1 MTRKRCAALSAV
13 LGLVLVAGAIAA
25 AQPRPLKIRL
35 GVHTQLMGV
44 PDVIAIRQGYFKQEG
59 LEVDWRRFALGK
71 EGRDAMIA
79 GAIDVNST
87 ATTPFMIGL
96 DKGVPYTAVAVNSI
110 FCGTNHIVVR
120 KESDIN
126 NVGQLKGKKVGI
138 PKGTV
143 TEFIFLSKVMPSYGL
158 KPGDLETPNIPDAK
172 DRIPSLLAK
181 AIDAAT
187 VADPFVAIAEHEGL
201 VRAIDNFCKY
211 DQMPFMLTVTNKIL
225 KEQPDAVVAY
235 LRGWLRAV
243 KLLKDEPEKAAAVYT
258 DEQKS
263 LGREVP
269 VAVIDNRDLPE
280 GSGEG
285 AGGRHDR
292 GPDQGGP
299 RPEPLAQPGSAG
311 EGEGGPLTP
320 CTVGGSRPPCSMRSR
335 PPRGPPRRSSRSR
348 SSGKPSRCS
357 VRFRLGSSQ
366 ASTRSSPPSCA

>member
-96 DKGVPYTAVAVNSI
+96 DKGVPYTAIAVNSI

-269 VAVIDNRDLPE
+269 VAVIDKALRRMRWEPDITPAIETYLKDQAKELVAGTIEGRIKAVPDLSRSLNRDL
-280 GSGEG
+280 
-285 AGGRHDR
+285 
-292 GPDQGGP
+292 
-299 RPEPLAQPGSAG
+299 LAKA
-311 EGEGGPLTP
+311 
-320 CTVGGSRPPCSMRSR
+320 
-335 PPRGPPRRSSRSR
+335 
-348 SSGKPSRCS
+348 KA
-357 VRFRLGSSQ
+357 VR
-366 ASTRSSPPSCA
+366 

>member
-1 MTRKRCAALSAV
+1 MTRKRFAALSAV
-13 LGLVLVAGAIAA
+13 LGLVLVVGAIAA

-269 VAVIDNRDLPE
+269 VAVIDKALRRMRWEPDITPAIETYLKDQAKDLVAGTIEGRIKAVPDLSRSLNRDLLAKAK
-280 GSGEG
+280 
-285 AGGRHDR
+285 AGR
-292 GPDQGGP
+292 
-299 RPEPLAQPGSAG
+299 
-311 EGEGGPLTP
+311 
-320 CTVGGSRPPCSMRSR
+320 
-335 PPRGPPRRSSRSR
+335 
-348 SSGKPSRCS
+348 
-357 VRFRLGSSQ
+357 
-366 ASTRSSPPSCA
+366 

>member
-1 MTRKRCAALSAV
+1 
-13 LGLVLVAGAIAA
+13 
-25 AQPRPLKIRL
+25 
-35 GVHTQLMGV
+35 V

-269 VAVIDNRDLPE
+269 VAVIDKALRRMRWEPDITPAIETYLKDQAKDLVAGTIEGRIKAVPDLSRSLNRDLLAKAK
-280 GSGEG
+280 
-285 AGGRHDR
+285 AGR
-292 GPDQGGP
+292 
-299 RPEPLAQPGSAG
+299 
-311 EGEGGPLTP
+311 
-320 CTVGGSRPPCSMRSR
+320 
-335 PPRGPPRRSSRSR
+335 
-348 SSGKPSRCS
+348 
-357 VRFRLGSSQ
+357 
-366 ASTRSSPPSCA
+366 

>member
-1 MTRKRCAALSAV
+1 MTRKRLAALSAV
-13 LGLVLVAGAIAA
+13 LGLVLVAGAMAA
-25 AQPRPLKIRL
+25 AQSRPLKIRL

-187 VADPFVAIAEHEGL
+187 VADPFVAIAEYEGL

-211 DQMPFMLTVTNKIL
+211 DQMPFMLTVTNKVI

-269 VAVIDNRDLPE
+269 VAVIDKALRRMRWEPDITPAIETYLKDQAKDLVAGTIEGRIKAVPDLSRALNRDL
-280 GSGEG
+280 
-285 AGGRHDR
+285 
-292 GPDQGGP
+292 
-299 RPEPLAQPGSAG
+299 LAKAKAA
-311 EGEGGPLTP
+311 
-320 CTVGGSRPPCSMRSR
+320 R
-335 PPRGPPRRSSRSR
+335 
-348 SSGKPSRCS
+348 
-357 VRFRLGSSQ
+357 
-366 ASTRSSPPSCA
+366 

>member
-1 MTRKRCAALSAV
+1 LAALVAA
-13 LGLVLVAGAIAA
+13 LGLVLAVGAIAG
-25 AQPRPLKIRL
+25 AQPRSLKIRL

-87 ATTPFMIGL
+87 ATTPFLIGL

-120 KESDIN
+120 KDSDIN

-143 TEFIFLSKVMPSYGL
+143 TEFIFLSKVVPSYGL
-158 KPGDLETPNIPDAK
+158 KPGDVETPNIPDAK

-201 VRAIDNFCKY
+201 VRVIDNFCKY

-225 KEQPDAVVAY
+225 KDQPDAVVAY

-243 KLLKDEPEKAAAVYT
+243 KLLKEEPEKAATVYT

-269 VAVIDNRDLPE
+269 VAVIDKALRRMRWEPDLAPAIERYLSDQAKDLVAGTIE
-280 GSGEG
+280 GRIK
-285 AGGRHDR
+285 AV
-292 GPDQGGP
+292 PD
-299 RPEPLAQPGSAG
+299 L
-311 EGEGGPLTP
+311 
-320 CTVGGSRPPCSMRSR
+320 
-335 PPRGPPRRSSRSR
+335 
-348 SSGKPSRCS
+348 
-357 VRFRLGSSQ
+357 
-366 ASTRSSPPSCA
+366 TRSLNKDLLAKAKAGR

>member
-1 MTRKRCAALSAV
+1 MTRRHLAALAAA
-13 LGLVLVAGAIAA
+13 LGLVLVVGAVAGA
-25 AQPRPLKIRL
+25 QSPPLRLRL

-87 ATTPFMIGL
+87 ATTPFLIGL

-120 KESDIN
+120 KDSDIN
-126 NVGQLKGKKVGI
+126 NVGQLKGKKIGI

-143 TEFIFLSKVMPSYGL
+143 TEFIFLSKVVPSYGL
-158 KPGDLETPNIPDAK
+158 KPGDVETPNIPDAK

-201 VRAIDNFCKY
+201 VRVIDNFCKY
-211 DQMPFMLTVTNKIL
+211 DQMPFMLTATNKIL

-243 KLLKDEPEKAAAVYT
+243 KLLKEEPEKAAAVYT

-269 VAVIDNRDLPE
+269 VAVIDKALRRMRWEPDIAPAIERYLTDQAKDLVAGTIE
-280 GSGEG
+280 G
-285 AGGRHDR
+285 RIKTV
-292 GPDQGGP
+292 PD
-299 RPEPLAQPGSAG
+299 L
-311 EGEGGPLTP
+311 
-320 CTVGGSRPPCSMRSR
+320 
-335 PPRGPPRRSSRSR
+335 
-348 SSGKPSRCS
+348 
-357 VRFRLGSSQ
+357 
-366 ASTRSSPPSCA
+366 TRSINKDLLAKAKAGR

>member
-1 MTRKRCAALSAV
+1 MMTRKRCAALSAV

-269 VAVIDNRDLPE
+269 VAVIDKALRRMRWEPDITPAIETYLKDQAKDLVAGTIEGRIKAVPDLSRSLNRDLLAKAK
-280 GSGEG
+280 
-285 AGGRHDR
+285 AGR
-292 GPDQGGP
+292 
-299 RPEPLAQPGSAG
+299 
-311 EGEGGPLTP
+311 
-320 CTVGGSRPPCSMRSR
+320 
-335 PPRGPPRRSSRSR
+335 
-348 SSGKPSRCS
+348 
-357 VRFRLGSSQ
+357 
-366 ASTRSSPPSCA
+366 

>member
-1 MTRKRCAALSAV
+1 MTRRRLAALAAA
-13 LGLVLVAGAIAA
+13 LGLVLAVGAIAG
-25 AQPRPLKIRL
+25 AQPRSLKIRL

-87 ATTPFMIGL
+87 ATTPFLIGL

-120 KESDIN
+120 KDSDIN
-126 NVGQLKGKKVGI
+126 NVGQLKGKRIGI

-143 TEFIFLSKVMPSYGL
+143 TEFIFLSKVVPSYGL
-158 KPGDLETPNIPDAK
+158 KPGDVETPNIPDAK

-201 VRAIDNFCKY
+201 VRVIDNFCKY

-243 KLLKDEPEKAAAVYT
+243 KLLKEEPEKAATVYT

-269 VAVIDNRDLPE
+269 VAVIDKALRRMRWEPDLSPAIERYLSDQAKDLVAGTIE
-280 GSGEG
+280 GRIK
-285 AGGRHDR
+285 AV
-292 GPDQGGP
+292 PD
-299 RPEPLAQPGSAG
+299 L
-311 EGEGGPLTP
+311 
-320 CTVGGSRPPCSMRSR
+320 
-335 PPRGPPRRSSRSR
+335 
-348 SSGKPSRCS
+348 
-357 VRFRLGSSQ
+357 
-366 ASTRSSPPSCA
+366 TRSLNKDLLAKAKAGR

>member
-235 LRGWLRAV
+235 LRGV

-269 VAVIDNRDLPE
+269 VAVIDKALRRMRWEPDITPAIETYLKDQAKELVAGTIEGRIKAVPDLSRSLNRDL
-280 GSGEG
+280 
-285 AGGRHDR
+285 
-292 GPDQGGP
+292 
-299 RPEPLAQPGSAG
+299 LAKAKAA
-311 EGEGGPLTP
+311 
-320 CTVGGSRPPCSMRSR
+320 R
-335 PPRGPPRRSSRSR
+335 
-348 SSGKPSRCS
+348 
-357 VRFRLGSSQ
+357 
-366 ASTRSSPPSCA
+366 

>member
-269 VAVIDNRDLPE
+269 VAVIDKALRRMRWEPDITPAIETYLKDQAKELVAGTIEGRIKAVPDLSRSLNRDL
-280 GSGEG
+280 
-285 AGGRHDR
+285 
-292 GPDQGGP
+292 
-299 RPEPLAQPGSAG
+299 LAKAKAA
-311 EGEGGPLTP
+311 
-320 CTVGGSRPPCSMRSR
+320 R
-335 PPRGPPRRSSRSR
+335 
-348 SSGKPSRCS
+348 
-357 VRFRLGSSQ
+357 
-366 ASTRSSPPSCA
+366 

>member
-1 MTRKRCAALSAV
+1 LAALAAA
-13 LGLVLVAGAIAA
+13 LGLVLAVGAIAG
-25 AQPRPLKIRL
+25 AQPRSLKIRL

-269 VAVIDNRDLPE
+269 VAVIDKALRRMRWEPDITPAIETYLKDQAKELVAGTIEGRIKAVPDLSRSLNRDL
-280 GSGEG
+280 
-285 AGGRHDR
+285 
-292 GPDQGGP
+292 
-299 RPEPLAQPGSAG
+299 LAKAKAA
-311 EGEGGPLTP
+311 
-320 CTVGGSRPPCSMRSR
+320 R
-335 PPRGPPRRSSRSR
+335 
-348 SSGKPSRCS
+348 
-357 VRFRLGSSQ
+357 
-366 ASTRSSPPSCA
+366 

>member
-1 MTRKRCAALSAV
+1 LAALAAA
-13 LGLVLVAGAIAA
+13 LGLVLAVGAIAG
-25 AQPRPLKIRL
+25 AQPRSLKIRL

-87 ATTPFMIGL
+87 ATTPFLIGL

-120 KESDIN
+120 KDSDIN

-143 TEFIFLSKVMPSYGL
+143 TEFIFLSKVVPSYGL
-158 KPGDLETPNIPDAK
+158 KPGDVETPNIPDAK

-201 VRAIDNFCKY
+201 VRVIDNFCKY

-225 KEQPDAVVAY
+225 KDQPDAVVAY

-243 KLLKDEPEKAAAVYT
+243 KLLKEEPEKAATVYT

-269 VAVIDNRDLPE
+269 VAVIDKALRRMRWEPDLAPAIERYLSDQAKDLVAGTIE
-280 GSGEG
+280 GRIK
-285 AGGRHDR
+285 AV
-292 GPDQGGP
+292 PD
-299 RPEPLAQPGSAG
+299 L
-311 EGEGGPLTP
+311 
-320 CTVGGSRPPCSMRSR
+320 
-335 PPRGPPRRSSRSR
+335 
-348 SSGKPSRCS
+348 
-357 VRFRLGSSQ
+357 
-366 ASTRSSPPSCA
+366 TRSLNKDLLAKAKAGR

>member
-1 MTRKRCAALSAV
+1 LAALAAA
-13 LGLVLVAGAIAA
+13 LGLVLAVGAIAG
-25 AQPRPLKIRL
+25 AQPRSLKIRL

-87 ATTPFMIGL
+87 ATTPFLIGL

-120 KESDIN
+120 KDSDIN
-126 NVGQLKGKKVGI
+126 NVGQLKGKRIGI

-143 TEFIFLSKVMPSYGL
+143 TEFIFLSKVVPSYGL
-158 KPGDLETPNIPDAK
+158 KPGDVETPNIPDAK

-201 VRAIDNFCKY
+201 VRVIDNFCKY

-225 KEQPDAVVAY
+225 KDQPDAVVAY

-243 KLLKDEPEKAAAVYT
+243 KLLKEEPEKAATVYT

-269 VAVIDNRDLPE
+269 VAVIDKALRRMRWEPDLAPAIERYLSDQAKDLVAGTIE
-280 GSGEG
+280 GRIK
-285 AGGRHDR
+285 AV
-292 GPDQGGP
+292 PD
-299 RPEPLAQPGSAG
+299 L
-311 EGEGGPLTP
+311 
-320 CTVGGSRPPCSMRSR
+320 
-335 PPRGPPRRSSRSR
+335 
-348 SSGKPSRCS
+348 
-357 VRFRLGSSQ
+357 
-366 ASTRSSPPSCA
+366 TRSLNKDLLAKAKAGR

>member
-269 VAVIDNRDLPE
+269 VAVIDKALRRMRWEPDITPAIETYLKDQAKDLVAGTIEGRIKAVPDLSRSLNRDL
-280 GSGEG
+280 
-285 AGGRHDR
+285 
-292 GPDQGGP
+292 
-299 RPEPLAQPGSAG
+299 LAKAKAA
-311 EGEGGPLTP
+311 
-320 CTVGGSRPPCSMRSR
+320 R
-335 PPRGPPRRSSRSR
+335 
-348 SSGKPSRCS
+348 
-357 VRFRLGSSQ
+357 
-366 ASTRSSPPSCA
+366 

>member
-1 MTRKRCAALSAV
+1 MTRRRLAALAAA
-13 LGLVLVAGAIAA
+13 LGLVLAVGAIAG
-25 AQPRPLKIRL
+25 AQPRSLKIRL

-79 GAIDVNST
+79 GAIDVTST
-87 ATTPFMIGL
+87 ATTPFLIGL

-120 KESDIN
+120 KDSDIN
-126 NVGQLKGKKVGI
+126 NVGQLKGKRIGI

-143 TEFIFLSKVMPSYGL
+143 TEFIFLSKVVPSYGL
-158 KPGDLETPNIPDAK
+158 KPGDVETPNIPDAK

-201 VRAIDNFCKY
+201 VRVIDNFCKY

-243 KLLKDEPEKAAAVYT
+243 KLLKEEPEKAATVYT

-269 VAVIDNRDLPE
+269 VAVIDKALRRMRWEPDLSPAIERYLSDQAKDLVAGTIE
-280 GSGEG
+280 GRIK
-285 AGGRHDR
+285 AV
-292 GPDQGGP
+292 PD
-299 RPEPLAQPGSAG
+299 L
-311 EGEGGPLTP
+311 
-320 CTVGGSRPPCSMRSR
+320 
-335 PPRGPPRRSSRSR
+335 
-348 SSGKPSRCS
+348 
-357 VRFRLGSSQ
+357 
-366 ASTRSSPPSCA
+366 TRSLNKDLLAKAKAGR

>member
-1 MTRKRCAALSAV
+1 LAALAAA
-13 LGLVLVAGAIAA
+13 LGLVLALGALAG
-25 AQPRPLKIRL
+25 AQPRSLKIRL

-87 ATTPFMIGL
+87 ATTPFLIGL

-120 KESDIN
+120 KDSDIN
-126 NVGQLKGKKVGI
+126 NVGQLKGKRIGI

-143 TEFIFLSKVMPSYGL
+143 TEFIFLSKVVPSYGL
-158 KPGDLETPNIPDAK
+158 KPGDVETPNIPDAK

-201 VRAIDNFCKY
+201 VRVIDNFCKY

-243 KLLKDEPEKAAAVYT
+243 KLLKEEPEKAATVYT

-269 VAVIDNRDLPE
+269 VAVIDKALRRMRWEPDLSPAIERYLSDQAKDLVAGTIE
-280 GSGEG
+280 GRIK
-285 AGGRHDR
+285 AV
-292 GPDQGGP
+292 PD
-299 RPEPLAQPGSAG
+299 L
-311 EGEGGPLTP
+311 
-320 CTVGGSRPPCSMRSR
+320 
-335 PPRGPPRRSSRSR
+335 
-348 SSGKPSRCS
+348 
-357 VRFRLGSSQ
+357 
-366 ASTRSSPPSCA
+366 TRSLNKDLLAKAKAGR